1 MQLNLQAIK
10 PTSMMTGAFVFSAEP
25 ELPLKKIVTFVNA
38 INVMLFSKLPV
49 LPLCYL
55 VQRIFAFQFF
65 FPSECVKKKSYRE
78 RLNNIFF
85 SYHKLSKL
93 FFSERNET
101 NFICC
106 WVMVMCLQVSYFSL

>member
-1 MQLNLQAIK
+1 M
-10 PTSMMTGAFVFSAEP
+10 
-25 ELPLKKIVTFVNA
+25 KKNVVTFVNV
-38 INVMLFSKLPV
+38 INVMLFSKLPF

-55 VQRIFAFQFF
+55 VQRIFEFHSNFS
-65 FPSECVKKKSYRE
+65 PSVYIKKKAYRE

-85 SYHKLSKL
+85 LYHKLSKL

-106 WVMVMCLQVSYFSL
+106 WVMVMCLQVTYLFLLLNIHIFFHWSFFLH